1 MKLLHRTQ
9 VMLEEWHYKY
19 LKSAAERQGRSLSEV
34 LRDILSKYV
43 DERGTGPRRLKE
55 IAGIGADEEASG
67 RDHDRWLYLK
77 G

>member
-9 VMLEEWHYKY
+9 LMLEEWHYEY
-19 LKSAAERQGRSLSEV
+19 LKNAAEREGKSLSEI
-34 LRDILSKYV
+34 LRDILSKYI
-43 DERGTGPRRLKE
+43 DERDSAQSHLRE

-67 RDHDRWLYLK
+67 RDHDKWLYWK

>member
-1 MKLLHRTQ
+1 MKSLHRTQ
-9 VMLEEWHYKY
+9 VMLAEWHYEY
-19 LKSAAERQGRSLSEV
+19 LKNAAEREGKSLSEM
-34 LRDILSKYV
+34 LRNILSKYI
-43 DERGTGPRRLKE
+43 DERDSARKHLKE